1 MLRSSICFL
10 ALTLAGCGVSEGVL
24 TDDEFGE
31 STGALT
37 VSAESAAEILS
48 LVNYPGTDA
57 KLLDA
62 TIGLDARA
70 AAGIIARRN
79 GADGVVLTDD
89 DKLFA
94 NIADLDAVPYVGDAA
109 FTKLG
114 AYAHAKPAPKGEVVE
129 GVTFAGWESEIV
141 AWGVST
147 LDPAVLNGMLDAR
160 AAANLVTNRP
170 YVNVAKMGPVTY
182 VGPAALERLRKEAKN
197 WWQQRAGAV
206 TLAGTFDGIAFDEV
220 TAKRAIDIANTWSLA
235 QFTGKGMQS
244 QAASAIIG
252 NRPFAS
258 VAAIANVGGVGQATM
273 KSLHDIANSPVG
285 PNTSIADVRAALET
299 AAAGI
304 WMPSETDA
312 VIVYLQG
319 GQLNGAQINEAVIR
333 QMLTQQH
340 DATIA
345 SVMYTDPSERS
356 LAAKTQVEVRDC
368 NDFLNR
374 IIDNADP
381 ADEVSMENAQKFV
394 NLRNALN
401 NNLSDLK
408 VYRFGRISIS
418 TFIVGRAPS
427 GELVALLTGQV
438 ET

>member
-1 MLRSSICFL
+1 VVL
-10 ALTLAGCGVSEGVL
+10 AACGVSQGEIV
-24 TDDEFGE
+24 DEEFGE
-31 STGALT
+31 ATGSLT
-37 VSAESAAEILS
+37 VSAESAAEILA

-57 KLLDA
+57 KLLDSS
-62 TIGLDARA
+62 IGLDARA

-79 GADGVVLTDD
+79 GADGVVLTADD
-89 DKLFA
+89 ALFA
-94 NIADLDAVPYVGDAA
+94 TIAELDAVPYVGDSA

-114 AYAHAKPAPKGEVVE
+114 AWAHQHPAPAGEVVE

-141 AWGVST
+141 VWGVNT
-147 LDPAVLNGMLDAR
+147 MDPSVLNGLLDAR

-170 YVNVAKMGPVTY
+170 YANVARMGPVTY
-182 VGPAALERLRKEAKN
+182 VGPAALERLRKEAKR
-197 WWQQRAGAV
+197 WWLARAGAV
-206 TLAGTFDGIAFDEV
+206 TLAGTFDGVAFDEV
-220 TAKRAIDIANTWSLA
+220 TAKRALEIANTFTLA

-258 VAAIANVGGVGQATM
+258 VLAVSNVGGVGTATM
-273 KSLHDIANSPVG
+273 QALHAIASSPVG
-285 PNTSIADVRAALET
+285 PNTPLAEVRAALET
-299 AAAGI
+299 AASGI
-304 WMPSETDA
+304 WFPSETDA

-319 GQLNGAQINEAVIR
+319 DQLNGAQIDEAVIR
-333 QMLTQQH
+333 QQLTVQH
-340 DATIA
+340 DAMIS
-345 SVMYTDPSERS
+345 SVMYTDPSQRS
-356 LAAKTQVEVRDC
+356 LAAKTQVEIHDC
-368 NDFLNR
+368 NAFLNR

-381 ADEVSMENAQKFV
+381 NDPVSLENAQKFV